1 MSMAEYEP
9 GSGYNLPP
17 GCYDSDPN
25 APWNQADEPTC
36 GGCSHLLDGC
46 CDYGICELEFEE
58 AFGGGA
64 TVRKAVGNGSEV
76 SAAELGRFDFYE
88 IKSCMGDFTS
98 GHGLNFWGDTN
109 ILVCER
115 ELANELYRRRM
126 FPANCDKVLC
136 PNRTHSTLVTAYEPN
151 MGGSGSNRR
160 RYPASH
166 LLLCMMSRMGSQFP
180 RIAFASRERA
190 EVRRRVGADEGG
202 GADE

>member
-1 MSMAEYEP
+1 MSGRGEITRELSRMVERRLANETPYWVSECSLNP
-9 GSGYNLPP
+9 REN
-17 GCYDSDPN
+17 DS
-25 APWNQADEPTC
+25 AIV
-36 GGCSHLLDGC
+36 
-46 CDYGICELEFEE
+46 DYVSF
-58 AFGGGA
+58 
-64 TVRKAVGNGSEV
+64 TPSWGNGSEV

-98 GHGLNFWGDTN
+98 GHGLNFWGDAN

-115 ELANELYRRRM
+115 ELADELYRRGM

-136 PNRTHSTLVTAYEPN
+136 PNRTHSALVTAYEPN
-151 MGGSGSNRR
+151 VGGPRSNRR

-202 GADE
+202 DADE